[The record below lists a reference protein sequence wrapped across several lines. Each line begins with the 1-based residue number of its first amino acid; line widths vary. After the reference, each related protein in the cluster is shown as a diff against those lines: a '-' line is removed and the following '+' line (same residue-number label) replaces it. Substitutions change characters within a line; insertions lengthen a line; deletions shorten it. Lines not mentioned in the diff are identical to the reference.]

1 VKRVCFIRPGPSRC
15 RQPLPSAPFWTRL
28 KFPTARSSVLF
39 SDSAVVVLQ
48 QMKTCQLTP
57 ATVECG
63 ECVLSSTVPDPLPA
77 LAKMTIH
84 FSFNCH
90 LLHSVTLKFHIVGC
104 CDPMDLMPQAD
115 IVADPHVQQRGMIET
130 VASASPSDSAY
141 CLKPLKS
148 HGSICNLLKVLTSL

>member
-1 VKRVCFIRPGPSRC
+1 M
-15 RQPLPSAPFWTRL
+15 PSA
-28 KFPTARSSVLF
+28 TAVCALLDQVEVPNGKIF
-39 SDSAVVVLQ
+39 SIVCDSAVVVLQ

-77 LAKMTIH
+77 LAKVTIH

-104 CDPMDLMPQAD
+104 CDPMDLMP
-115 IVADPHVQQRGMIET
+115 
-130 VASASPSDSAY
+130 
-141 CLKPLKS
+141 
-148 HGSICNLLKVLTSL
+148 